1 MDDADDHNTIARR
14 LAIKHRI
21 LVQTSTADPHNMP
34 DALCPAQYRPRQSKP
49 KQQELLKRDSL
60 IHNGPHPARS
70 VVSKEPPNTAID
82 ITERF
87 LSKKGFCDARWD
99 YATTNKCTFFFPKRV
114 MK

>member
-1 MDDADDHNTIARR
+1 MRE
-14 LAIKHRI
+14 
-21 LVQTSTADPHNMP
+21 
-34 DALCPAQYRPRQSKP
+34 ALCAAQYSPAQYSPVKYRPRQFKP
-49 KQQELLKRDSL
+49 SQFKPRQQELLKRDSL

-87 LSKKGFCDARWD
+87 LSKKGSSDARWD